1 MKAPYRVL
9 FSNDTSNITTCTSP
23 YHAKGEPFRPEML
36 EASVDETAG
45 RGVDV
50 HMLQPGVAVVPWWRS
65 EQYPYEEHARWFEQT
80 YGVSMRNDP
89 YAQYMLSGGDLVE
102 TFVKRCRRKGLAP
115 FVSLR
120 MNDPHGKEFVDG
132 FTGDDIAEIPSLACH
147 CVNRFYR
154 EHPEYRIGPE
164 VDIAHWG
171 ARVLSWI
178 HPEVREWMLGYVREV
193 CEGYDIDG
201 LELDFMRHFNYF
213 RPGEANR
220 EQRAAIMTDF
230 VSRTREA
237 LDRSTRPGRRR
248 WLCARAP
255 SCAEMLAD
263 LGLDLPALVAAGL
276 DMINL
281 SASYFTIQQTDV
293 PRIRETVP
301 NASLYLELCHTTML
315 QYVDTGG
322 YDAFLFRRTTP
333 EQYRTAAHLAY
344 ARGADGVSF
353 FNFVYY
359 REHGVGDRGPFDE
372 PPFHVLHT
380 VGDPE
385 WVARQPQHY
394 FIGHSETPPVPEAL
408 KMPRTVEPER
418 TSTFE
423 LDMAPPA
430 GGWTRDGRLRIQAA
444 QDLGISR
451 WRAVMN
457 GVQLK
462 EAGDRAEPFA
472 NPYTPLLG
480 TPEQHRAW
488 IVPPGILKKG
498 SNRIE
503 LMLLPGS
510 SAVELVFLDLGLS

>member
-9 FSNDTSNITTCTSP
+9 FSNDTSNTTTCTSP
-23 YHAKGEPFRPEML
+23 YHAKGELFRPELL

-45 RGVDV
+45 LGADV

-80 YGVSMRNDP
+80 YGVSIRDDP
-89 YAQYMLSGGDLVE
+89 YARYMLSGGDLVE
-102 TFVKRCRRKGLAP
+102 AFVTRCRRKGLAP

-132 FTGDDIAEIPSLACH
+132 FTGNDIAEIPSLAFH
-147 CVNRFYR
+147 CVNRFYK
-154 EHPEYRIGPE
+154 EHPEYRIAPE

-171 ARVLSWI
+171 TRVLSWI
-178 HPEVREWMLGYVREV
+178 HPEVREWMFGYVREV

-213 RPGEANR
+213 RQGEATR
-220 EQRAAIMTDF
+220 EERAAIMTEF
-230 VSRTREA
+230 VSRVRRA
-237 LDRSTRPGRRR
+237 LDRSSRSGRHR

-255 SCAEMLAD
+255 SCGAMLAD
-263 LGLDLPALVAAGL
+263 LGLDLPGLVAAGL

-281 SASYFTIQQTDV
+281 SASYFTIQQTDL
-293 PRIRETVP
+293 PRIREMVP
-301 NASLYLELCHTTML
+301 DASLYLELCHTTML
-315 QYVDTGG
+315 RYVNTDG
-322 YDAFLFRRTTP
+322 YDAFLFRRTTA
-333 EQYRTAAHLAY
+333 EQYCTAAHLAY

-353 FNFVYY
+353 FNFAYY
-359 REHGVGDRGPFDE
+359 REHGVGDRGPFHE

-380 VGDPE
+380 VGDPGR
-385 WVARQPQHY
+385 VAEQPQHY
-394 FIGHSETPPVPEAL
+394 FIGHSETPPVPEML
-408 KMPRTVEPER
+408 KMPRALEPGR
-418 TSTFE
+418 TSAFE

-430 GGWTRDGRLRIQAA
+430 GGWRRDARLRIQAA
-444 QDLGISR
+444 DDLGDSR
-451 WRAVMN
+451 WRTVMN
-457 GVQLK
+457 GVELR
-462 EAGDRAEPFA
+462 ETGDRSEPFT

-488 IVPPGILKKG
+488 IVPPEILTDG

-503 LMLLPGS
+503 LTLLS
-510 SAVELVFLDLGLS
+510 SSGPAEIVFLDLAVP